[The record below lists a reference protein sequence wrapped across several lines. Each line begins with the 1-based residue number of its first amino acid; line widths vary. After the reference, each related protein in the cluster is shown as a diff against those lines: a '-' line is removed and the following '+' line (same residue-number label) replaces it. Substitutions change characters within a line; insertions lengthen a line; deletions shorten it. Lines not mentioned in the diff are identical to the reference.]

1 MFRVQSQSSYV
12 IVTNVSVLLDER
24 HWCFSYLGWFY
35 FDREFSIKT
44 SVINIIDFISNKL
57 FVRSIVLFVSNLS
70 STLLS
75 TFIILVLAIY
85 SFPLYLVIS
94 CSGRCKVCVSTFLW
108 KPTNDNCTVLEK
120 RLPTASLLILCRKW
134 PAVKWIRTIV
144 SLSFR
149 ESFRRSG
156 KNSCVWPCRKCRS
169 DANGLLSEVTT
180 TANANHVIDN
190 HPGSNSVC
198 VVQPCLLLQWKMIK
212 CVQIKN
218 RKQPRVANEKPV
230 LQKEAEKSRTGHSDR
245 SPVFQQEWKLR
256 TCFEHYNEL
265 IKQQPNRLMPEDIS
279 EATLLNVC
287 RLDSQTNLKQNQTK
301 LIKVVL
307 KSPDEKAHYHR

>member
-57 FVRSIVLFVSNLS
+57 FVRCIVLFVSNLS

-180 TANANHVIDN
+180 MANANHVIDN

-198 VVQPCLLLQWKMIK
+198 VCGATVFATPMENDKM
-212 CVQIKN
+212 C
-218 RKQPRVANEKPV
+218 AN
-230 LQKEAEKSRTGHSDR
+230 
-245 SPVFQQEWKLR
+245 QE
-256 TCFEHYNEL
+256 
-265 IKQQPNRLMPEDIS
+265 Q
-279 EATLLNVC
+279 EATSSCQRKASSPKRSRKVE
-287 RLDSQTNLKQNQTK
+287 DWSQWQVTCLSARMKTQNLFWA
-301 LIKVVL
+301 L
-307 KSPDEKAHYHR
+307 

>member
-108 KPTNDNCTVLEK
+108 KPTNDNCTV
-120 RLPTASLLILCRKW
+120 
-134 PAVKWIRTIV
+134 KWIRTIV

-180 TANANHVIDN
+180 MANANHVIDN
-190 HPGSNSVC
+190 HPGSDSVC
-198 VVQPCLLLQWKMIK
+198 VWCI
-212 CVQIKN
+212 
-218 RKQPRVANEKPV
+218 RVCYSNGK
-230 LQKEAEKSRTGHSDR
+230 
-245 SPVFQQEWKLR
+245 W
-256 TCFEHYNEL
+256 
-265 IKQQPNRLMPEDIS
+265 
-279 EATLLNVC
+279 
-287 RLDSQTNLKQNQTK
+287 
-301 LIKVVL
+301 
-307 KSPDEKAHYHR
+307 